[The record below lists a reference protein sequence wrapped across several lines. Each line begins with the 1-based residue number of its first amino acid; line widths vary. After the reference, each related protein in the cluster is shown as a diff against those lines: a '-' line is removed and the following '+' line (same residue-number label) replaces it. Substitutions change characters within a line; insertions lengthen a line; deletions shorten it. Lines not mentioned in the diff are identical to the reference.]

1 MSTLSVALHLPFRRV
16 CVVSQELVDH
26 QGPAVLTLVP
36 DRRFAPLCS
45 GCGRAVRAVHSESR
59 RWIRDLRLGEHEV
72 LLELVQRRLR
82 CSPCGGTRTE
92 AHDFVDSHRRVTKRL
107 ARYISDLCRLLS
119 VSAAAHHLGLDWKL
133 IKACDKAVLEA
144 EVGGTQTSGLR
155 LLAVDEIALRKHE
168 QYMTVVLDYESGR
181 VVWMGEGRRFDTLG
195 SFFELMTPAQRQ
207 AIEAVA
213 MDMWKPY
220 AKAVRVYLPNARIIY
235 DLFHVVA
242 NYNQHVLDRVRI
254 AAYRKVRDGEA
265 RKVIKGTRFILY
277 KNDQNL
283 TESERPRL
291 EALLEVNREIATAY
305 VLKDA
310 LKEIWK
316 LRSPW
321 QARRALREWCALAI
335 ESGVPALIQFADQ
348 MKRHRKGIIAHAKY
362 PIHTGRLEGTNNR
375 IKVIKRIAYG
385 FHDPDYFALKV
396 KQAFPG
402 RLPCT

>member
-1 MSTLSVALHLPFRRV
+1 MSVALHLPFRRV
-16 CVVSQELVDH
+16 RLVSQELVGGGM
-26 QGPAVLTLVP
+26 QAVLKLIP
-36 DRRFAPLCS
+36 DRRFSPVCS
-45 GCGRAVRAVHSESR
+45 GCGGRVRSVHSER
-59 RWIRDLRLGEHEV
+59 PRWVQDLRLGANEV
-72 LLELVQRRLR
+72 LLELRQRHLR
-82 CSPCGGTRTE
+82 CTTCAGTRVE
-92 AHDFVDSHRRVTKRL
+92 AYDFVDPYSRVTKRL
-107 ARYISDLCRLLS
+107 ARYIAELCRILS
-119 VSAAAHHLGLDWKL
+119 VSAVARHLGLDWKL
-133 IKACDKAVLEA
+133 VKACDKAVLQA
-144 EVGGTQTSGLR
+144 EVGGTDTAGLR

-254 AAYRKVRDGEA
+254 AAYRKVKDREE
-265 RKVIKGTRFILY
+265 RKIIKGSRFILY
-277 KNDQNL
+277 KNEQNL
-283 TESERPRL
+283 TDSERPRL

-316 LRSPW
+316 LRCPW
-321 QARRALREWCALAI
+321 QARRALRQWCALAV
-335 ESGVPALIQFADQ
+335 ESGIPALIQFAAQ
-348 MKRHRKGIIAHAKY
+348 MKRHERGIIAHAKY

-385 FHDPDYFALKV
+385 FHDPEYFSLKV

-402 RLPCT
+402 KAACT

>member
-16 CVVSQELVDH
+16 RVVSQSLVE
-26 QGPAVLTLVP
+26 GRAPAVLTLVP

-45 GCGRAVRAVHSESR
+45 GCGQVVRSVHSERR
-59 RWIRDLRLGEHEV
+59 RWIRDLSLGEHEV

-82 CSPCGGTRTE
+82 CSACEGTRME

-107 ARYISDLCRLLS
+107 TRYISDLCRLLS
-119 VSAAAHHLGLDWKL
+119 VSAAARHLGLDWKL

-155 LLAVDEIALRKHE
+155 LLAVDEIALRKH
-168 QYMTVVLDYESGR
+168 QHYMTVVLDYESGR
-181 VVWMGEGRRFDTLG
+181 VVWMGEGRRFETLG
-195 SFFELMTPAQRQ
+195 AFFQLMTPAERRG
-207 AIEAVA
+207 IEAVA

-235 DLFHVVA
+235 DLFHVMA
-242 NYNQHVLDRVRI
+242 NYNQHVLDAVRI
-254 AAYRKVRDGEA
+254 AAYRKVRDAEE

-277 KNDQNL
+277 KNDRNL

-291 EALLEVNREIATAY
+291 QSLLDMNAEIATAH

-310 LKEIWK
+310 LKEIWT
-316 LRSPW
+316 LRRPW
-321 QARRALREWCALAI
+321 DARRALERWCALAV
-335 ESGVPALIQFADQ
+335 ESRIPALIRFAAQ
-348 MKRHRKGIIAHAKY
+348 LQRHKRGIIAHARF
-362 PIHTGRLEGTNNR
+362 PINTGRLEGTNNR

-402 RLPCT
+402 HALCT